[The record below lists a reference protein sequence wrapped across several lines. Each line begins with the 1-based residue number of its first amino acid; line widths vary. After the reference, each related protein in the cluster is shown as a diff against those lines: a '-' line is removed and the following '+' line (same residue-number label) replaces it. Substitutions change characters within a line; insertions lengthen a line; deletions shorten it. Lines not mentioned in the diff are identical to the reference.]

1 MIRCTLHT
9 DMISKRNYR
18 HGLGKMFYLPAMVGS
33 IIPVMTV
40 AAPSEVVVHGGISI
54 GFPSMSTMAKDV
66 VSEKQDI

>member
-1 MIRCTLHT
+1 
-9 DMISKRNYR
+9 
-18 HGLGKMFYLPAMVGS
+18 MFYLPAMVGS
-33 IIPVMTV
+33 TIPVMTV